1 MSELA
6 ADIIDIFETPGP
18 PDGCF
23 AETVTEI
30 EHYSDRLFRFRM
42 TRPASLRFRSG
53 EFCDDR
59 ASR

>member
-6 ADIIDIFETPGP
+6 ADIIDTFETPGP

-42 TRPASLRFRSG
+42 TRPVEPAVPVRRI
-53 EFCDDR
+53 CDDR

>member
-6 ADIIDIFETPGP
+6 ADIIDTFETPGP

-42 TRPASLRFRSG
+42 PGRRACGSG
-53 EFCDDR
+53 L
-59 ASR
+59 ANS